1 MPQTICANTSYLPC
15 WRTLLS
21 PVSINESGPTTQA
34 PANIDVFC
42 AGGPHKCPPAQIA
55 FMCAGGPCK
64 HPPVSQTFRGE
75 RAQCPKNSIARH
87 QLPLPLY
94 YLSCP
99 LISPSPLS
107 LHSVSL
113 SLFSLV
119 AGGARPCVA
128 ARSGAAGRRGQGPG
142 DTRPTDERGGR
153 RQPDAGGLPR
163 RRERQLVGAGARA
176 EAAGPHVQR
185 RARVAA

>member
-1 MPQTICANTSYLPC
+1 ML
-15 WRTLLS
+15 
-21 PVSINESGPTTQA
+21 PVSINRSEATTQA
-34 PANIDVFC
+34 PASTDVFC

-64 HPPVSQTFRGE
+64 HPPVSQKFHGE
-75 RAQCPKNSIARH
+75 RAQCPKNFITRH

-107 LHSVSL
+107 LSL
-113 SLFSLV
+113 PYLFLSTQSPFLFSLV

-142 DTRPTDERGGR
+142 GMRPTAERGGTR
-153 RQPDAGGLPR
+153 LTTERAPLP
-163 RRERQLVGAGARA
+163 V
-176 EAAGPHVQR
+176 
-185 RARVAA
+185 